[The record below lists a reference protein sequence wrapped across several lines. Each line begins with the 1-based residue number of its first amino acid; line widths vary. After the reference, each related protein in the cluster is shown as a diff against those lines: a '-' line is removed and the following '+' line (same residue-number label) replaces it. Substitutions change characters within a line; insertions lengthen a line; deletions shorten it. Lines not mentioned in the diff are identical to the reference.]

1 MYEHLRMAIEHA
13 QRRSQQEQQQSNL
26 RRRRNQATLSKII
39 ISESIVSS
47 NDNERDNAPMESID
61 LQQPFPT
68 CCNESSDVED
78 DFDLLVVDEDPNELH
93 NASYSNDES
102 DDQNDLLVLEDILIP
117 DNRKNNNCL
126 HPYTNMKTYD
136 FC

>member
-1 MYEHLRMAIEHA
+1 
-13 QRRSQQEQQQSNL
+13 
-26 RRRRNQATLSKII
+26 
-39 ISESIVSS
+39 
-47 NDNERDNAPMESID
+47 
-61 LQQPFPT
+61 QQPFPT

-102 DDQNDLLVLEDILIP
+102 NDQNDLLVLEDILIP

-136 FC
+136 FCRKLVEIFRSANISNIHCSHFLKLISETLPQPHHSPTTLKSLYDLMQ